1 MKIEREAI
9 YADEIK
15 WKKVG
20 DKVWEKILWE
30 DEKTGTYVRLV
41 RVDPAFKAEKPLRH
55 EWDELVY
62 VLQGQ
67 QVNTKTGKIWHQGT
81 FSFFPAG
88 ADHGPFATNE
98 GILSIE
104 FRYFSSGK
112 KTSEQ

>member
-67 QVNTKTGKIWHQGT
+67 QVNTKTGKI
-81 FSFFPAG
+81 
-88 ADHGPFATNE
+88 
-98 GILSIE
+98 
-104 FRYFSSGK
+104 
-112 KTSEQ
+112 